1 MDSTGR
7 NNTITAEVAANIK
20 QQQFAQIESEVQ
32 TPNNILEHN
41 ATFKVQTQ
49 KTMKVKANMALVED
63 SKRQSEVNLAAT
75 MMNVNGLDEEEDTE
89 R

>member
-1 MDSTGR
+1 
-7 NNTITAEVAANIK
+7 
-20 QQQFAQIESEVQ
+20 
-32 TPNNILEHN
+32 
-41 ATFKVQTQ
+41 
-49 KTMKVKANMALVED
+49 MKVKANMALVED

>member
-1 MDSTGR
+1 MLH
-7 NNTITAEVAANIK
+7 
-20 QQQFAQIESEVQ
+20 QFMKERRIS
-32 TPNNILEHN
+32 N